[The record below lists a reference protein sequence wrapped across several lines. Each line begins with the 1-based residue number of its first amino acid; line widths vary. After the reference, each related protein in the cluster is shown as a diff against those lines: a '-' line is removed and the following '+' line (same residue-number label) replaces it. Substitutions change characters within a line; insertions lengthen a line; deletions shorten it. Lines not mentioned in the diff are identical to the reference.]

1 MSRPQTSHHLRAV
14 GIEDERAADEAVF
27 VNGEPVERY
36 DPSRDD
42 ILLLLGKANPA
53 VRANLEEA
61 GWELRGD
68 DGRRELWGRDRI
80 AAAQAT
86 ATRPRAPE
94 PPGLDV
100 A

>member
-1 MSRPQTSHHLRAV
+1 MSRPQSSHLRAV
-14 GIEDERAADEAVF
+14 GIEDGRAGDEAVV

-42 ILLLLGKANPA
+42 ILLLLGKSNPT

-86 ATRPRAPE
+86 NSRPRAPE
-94 PPGLDV
+94 PPGLGV